1 MSFFQSNFLMNID
14 RPQLKTKNKQKKLI
28 PSKPSYLVPSS
39 TLKSLK
45 EKEAQ
50 FLKKE
55 SHNKFNNHP
64 IYANKVLLT
73 KRNAKDITLSNN
85 NLSNSIKNVHILLR
99 NNNSSN
105 KSDYKNI
112 INMNINLN
120 NNILLANN
128 SIKNIYNYYDNN
140 EENKENIKN
149 KYNTNS
155 NSNANNYSLKNDKT
169 IIVNKANKFT
179 KEKNIKNNIYK
190 KINLISKPK
199 VKRRTLSSNINN
211 IITNINI
218 DNNNL
223 KRNSI
228 INENNNNNNSLLID
242 LIANHKRNN
251 SIITNNNIIEK
262 NITLKKTYNP
272 EKLKSSRSF
281 SKSVEKKINS
291 NKNKKLSKNN
301 SINKTLLNIDNSNN
315 CKNNFNNTGNQFY
328 TRLKQIVPYKNV
340 SNYKTKLAESD
351 SNNKSY
357 ELRNNSLNKSFTT
370 NNFIKRFNLSQYE
383 KQSHKDKKLNT
394 IEQQDINEQKIRD
407 YFSYIKTNNN
417 FYNNNLITNNSSKF
431 RKKYKTKSISDLSNL
446 DIQILNKSR
455 DSILNQKNV
464 SVIED
469 EKETKKVHKK
479 ILKID
484 SCTIPGY
491 TLTGVKQKNQ
501 DSFFLKK
508 NFLSKDEHFFIGICD
523 GHGLYGDLVSQY
535 ISETLPLYVK
545 NTTKEEL
552 INAFIDTNNS
562 LINKTKIDCSLSG
575 TTCTSLIITLDK
587 IICANIGDTRAI
599 LARFENGCYNTVNLS
614 RDHKLTESE
623 EIKRILSEGGVIKQ
637 LYNKK
642 KKEYYG
648 PERIWLKNSDIP
660 GLSMSRSFGDNLAHT
675 VGVNNIP
682 DVKMFDYTG
691 GEKFIVIASES
702 VWQYIDSDE
711 CVRIIKDYYEKNM
724 DAVGALN
731 SLVTEAIKRW
741 KKEENKIEDITAVVI
756 FFE

>member
-1 MSFFQSNFLMNID
+1 MSYFQNNFLMNID
-14 RPQLKTKNKQKKLI
+14 KSQLKTKNKSKKLI
-28 PSKPSYLVPSS
+28 PTKPSYLVPSS
-39 TLKSLK
+39 TIKNLK

-55 SHNKFNNHP
+55 AYNKFNNHP
-64 IYANKVLLT
+64 LNTNKSLM
-73 KRNAKDITLSNN
+73 RNRNIKDFSLSNN
-85 NLSNSIKNVHILLR
+85 TLNNSIKNVHLLFK
-99 NNNSSN
+99 NSN
-105 KSDYKNI
+105 ANMNDYKNI

-128 SIKNIYNYYDNN
+128 PMKNIFNYDNN
-140 EENKENIKN
+140 EENKENLKN
-149 KYNTNS
+149 KYNTNY
-155 NSNANNYSLKNDKT
+155 NSNNLSQKNDKT
-169 IIVNKANKFT
+169 ILVNKANKFI
-179 KEKNIKNNIYK
+179 KENKKKENLFK
-190 KINLISKPK
+190 KINVKSKPK
-199 VKRRTLSSNINN
+199 VKRRTLSSNINK
-211 IITNINI
+211 IINNIN
-218 DNNNL
+218 DNNNNNL
-223 KRNSI
+223 KKNSI
-228 INENNNNNNSLLID
+228 MIENNNNNSLLID
-242 LIANHKRNN
+242 LISNHRKNN
-251 SIITNNNIIEK
+251 SIITTNINIHEK
-262 NITLKKTYNP
+262 NIPLKKKYDP
-272 EKLKSSRSF
+272 EKLKASRSF
-281 SKSVEKKINS
+281 SSSVEKRNILHKS
-291 NKNKKLSKNN
+291 NNKKLSKNN
-301 SINKTLLNIDNSNN
+301 SNNKTLLSIDNYNS
-315 CKNNFNNTGNQFY
+315 KINFNKTGNQFY
-328 TRLKQIVPYKNV
+328 TRLKQIIPYGNCHKN
-340 SNYKTKLAESD
+340 KLSD
-351 SNNKSY
+351 SNSNKNKSY

-383 KQSHKDKKLNT
+383 KQSEKNKNLKT
-394 IEQQDINEQKIRD
+394 IEQQDINEHKIKD
-407 YFSYIKTNNN
+407 YFSYIKSS
-417 FYNNNLITNNSSKF
+417 NNNLITNISNKF
-431 RKKYKTKSISDLSNL
+431 KKKYKTKSISDLSNL

-455 DSILNQKNV
+455 DSFFSQKNI
-464 SVIED
+464 SVIEN
-469 EKETKKVHKK
+469 EKEPKKKIFKK

-491 TLTGVKQKNQ
+491 TLTSVKQKNQ

-535 ISETLPLYVK
+535 ISETLPQYVK

-552 INAFIDTNNS
+552 VNAFIDTNNS

-575 TTCTSLIITLDK
+575 ATCTSLIITLDK

-599 LARFENGCYNTVNLS
+599 LAKFENGCYNTFNLS
-614 RDHKLTESE
+614 RDHKPTESE

-637 LYNKK
+637 LYNKN
-642 KKEYYG
+642 KKEYFG

-682 DVKMFDYTG
+682 DVRTFDYTG

-711 CVRIIKDYYEKNM
+711 CVRIIKDFYEKNM